1 MPTWKRSKSVFR
13 VPERTEFRRPS
24 ESYSTSNAR
33 TIGGNTVVVFTIEQF
48 YARNL
53 AELQAT
59 VVLERID
66 ETTCEGVILAGGGC
80 VGVAKVTLGAEK
92 SMADDVLETI
102 EAYCEN
108 NDLALEK
115 RRVD

>member
-1 MPTWKRSKSVFR
+1 MEKVEISIQGPGANGVSEAVRELLDI
-13 VPERTEFRRPS
+13 ERANYRGD
-24 ESYSTSNAR
+24 A
-33 TIGGNTVVVFTIEQF
+33 VVVFTIEQF

-66 ETTCEGVILAGGGC
+66 ETTCEGVILAGGGG

>member
-1 MPTWKRSKSVFR
+1 MEKVEIR
-13 VPERTEFRRPS
+13 VQGPGANGVSEAVRELPDIERANYRGD
-24 ESYSTSNAR
+24 A
-33 TIGGNTVVVFTIEQF
+33 VVVFAIEQF
-48 YARNL
+48 YARNF

-66 ETTCEGVILAGGGC
+66 ETTCEGVILAGGGG

-102 EAYCEN
+102 ETYCEN

-115 RRVD
+115 RGAD

>member
-1 MPTWKRSKSVFR
+1 MEKVEIR
-13 VPERTEFRRPS
+13 VQGPGANGVSEAVRELPDIERANYRGD
-24 ESYSTSNAR
+24 A
-33 TIGGNTVVVFTIEQF
+33 VVVFTIEQF
-48 YARNL
+48 YARNF

-66 ETTCEGVILAGGGC
+66 ETTCEGVILAGGG
-80 VGVAKVTLGAEK
+80 VGVAKITLGAEK

-102 EAYCEN
+102 ETYCEN

-115 RRVD
+115 RRAD